1 MRWDNL
7 FDDLESQLEQGLSAE
22 EIDLQAEE
30 ERLRLGRLRLR
41 DRLISIH
48 EASRADAAGASPR
61 QATPE
66 RSSDLRVVLSSG
78 EPILVRPVAFG
89 RDWLS
94 GDIVAEGA
102 DAAGAT
108 SARLSAQCV
117 LPFDAIAGI
126 VFTRQQVRMSL
137 AQRAPRGAGEP
148 TLSERLGL
156 AFVLRDLCRRRSA
169 LEVVLASSSVG
180 STSAASTSLS
190 GTIDRVGSDHFDL
203 AVHDPGTPRRESL
216 VSSIRLI
223 PLRQL
228 LLVRLAG

>member
-41 DRLISIH
+41 DRLISIR
-48 EASRADAAGASPR
+48 EASRADAGGAAS
-61 QATPE
+61 
-66 RSSDLRVVLSSG
+66 RSSAAENSGDLRVILSSG

-94 GDIVAEGA
+94 GDLVAQGGV
-102 DAAGAT
+102 DASTA
-108 SARLSAQCV
+108 SAPRAQCV

-126 VFTRQQVRMSL
+126 VFSRQQVRMSL
-137 AQRAPRGAGEP
+137 AQRTPKAATGP

-169 LEVVLASSSVG
+169 LDLVLASPSTG
-180 STSAASTSLS
+180 SASLS
-190 GTIDRVGSDHFDL
+190 GTIDRVGHDHLDL
-203 AVHDPGTPRRESL
+203 AIHEPGTPRRESL
-216 VSSIRLI
+216 VSSIRLV
-223 PLRQL
+223 PLSQL
-228 LLVRLAG
+228 LLVRLTE

>member
-41 DRLISIH
+41 DRLVSIH
-48 EASRADAAGASPR
+48 EASRADAAGSSSPR
-61 QATPE
+61 RTAPDG
-66 RSSDLRVVLSSG
+66 SGDLRVILSSG

-94 GDIVAEGA
+94 GDLIAESGA
-102 DAAGAT
+102 DVAVT
-108 SARLSAQCV
+108 TARQSSAQCV

-126 VFTRQQVRMSL
+126 VFSRQQVRMSL
-137 AQRAPRGAGEP
+137 AQRKPKAASGP

-156 AFVLRDLCRRRSA
+156 AFVLRDLCRRRSGVD
-169 LEVVLASSSVG
+169 LVLASA
-180 STSAASTSLS
+180 SAGSTSLS
-190 GTIDRVGSDHFDL
+190 GTIDRVGHDHFDL

-216 VSSIRLI
+216 VSSIRLV
-223 PLRQL
+223 PLSQL